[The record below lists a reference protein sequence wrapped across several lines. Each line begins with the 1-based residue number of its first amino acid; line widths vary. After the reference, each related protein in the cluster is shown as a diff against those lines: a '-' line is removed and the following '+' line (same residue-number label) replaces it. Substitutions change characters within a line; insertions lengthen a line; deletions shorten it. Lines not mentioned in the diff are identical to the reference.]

1 MAENKGTHPP
11 KEHTSRR
18 EVQEFPEIS
27 GKTVEAVELSA
38 DHEYYGITIRFQDK
52 TSLNFTLETAVF
64 SFPVLSDWTDG
75 NQKILKKY
83 KSVRSRIQRL

>member
-1 MAENKGTHPP
+1 MAED
-11 KEHTSRR
+11 SLR
-18 EVQEFPEIS
+18 QLADFPETQDKI
-27 GKTVEAVELSA
+27 VENIEVHS

-52 TSLNFTLETAVF
+52 TSLNFTLETCVF
-64 SFPVLSDWTDG
+64 TFPVLSDWTNG